1 MRFTSAALSLLPLL
15 ALARPSE
22 DLEERACG
30 TLIAPTNFYQIF
42 EGPAYARDGTVNLGS
57 TFSVA
62 EYADP
67 LKKQD
72 LVVSFKN
79 VPCPPAGRGPYEIK
93 FAYPGGAQTSGN
105 TKINVFAINGD
116 LPQSGGSEAPSF
128 NNLAAQTGSLIGT
141 FTFPT
146 NGASASLYINS
157 VVCKPTINLRFSI
170 ADPNGNTPAGVGS
183 VSYSQNGAQ
192 GLQILYGC

>member
-1 MRFTSAALSLLPLL
+1 MHFTAAALSLLPLL

-22 DLEERACG
+22 DLTERACG

-42 EGPAYARDGTVNLGS
+42 EGPTYARDGTVNLGS

-116 LPQSGGSEAPSF
+116 LPQSGGSETPTF
-128 NNLAAQTGSLIGT
+128 NNLGAQTGSLIGT
-141 FTFPT
+141 FTFPAD
-146 NGASASLYINS
+146 GSPASLYINS

-183 VSYSQNGAQ
+183 VSYTQNGAQ